1 MKKIILTLAS
11 LAIAVSSFAQ
21 VSVGLRAGGN
31 YAGVRNVEKYQEF
44 LTGIPGVYAG
54 VAVQYSLDDVLL
66 GFGIRGEV
74 NYSMQGYQF
83 KFTQYDKEKTTLN
96 YINIPIMAE
105 YSFFDGALSV
115 MAGPQIGFNLG
126 GTFKSVVEGGSA
138 SAKNKHSLDANTIN
152 TVDFGFALGL
162 TYMFID
168 NLGIDLRYNP
178 GMTNIFADG
187 KEKNNVFSAGI
198 LYKF

>member
-1 MKKIILTLAS
+1 MKKIILTLAA
-11 LAIAVSSFAQ
+11 LAIAASSFAQ
-21 VSVGLRAGGN
+21 VSVGLRAGAN
-31 YAGVRNVEKYQEF
+31 YAGARNVEVNREY

-54 VAVQYSLDDVLL
+54 IAVQYSLDDVLL

-83 KFTQYDKEKTTLN
+83 KITQYDKEKKTFN

-105 YSFFDGALSV
+105 YSFFDGALSI

-126 GTFKSVVEGGSA
+126 GTFKSVVEGGST
-138 SAKNKHSLDANTIN
+138 SAKNKVSIDANTIN

-162 TYMFID
+162 TCMLID
-168 NLGIDLRYNP
+168 NFGIDLRYSP
-178 GMTNIFADG
+178 GMTSIQTDG
-187 KEKNNVFSAGI
+187 KVKNNVFSAGI